1 MAKICIVTDSS
12 VSLYPNEAKQLGI
25 EIAPLSVII
34 DNVEFK
40 DLLNISP
47 LDVVEAI
54 KAKKDLKTSQPN
66 IGFLDE
72 MMERLKA
79 ENYDAIL
86 VFSIASYLSGTYS
99 AFRLAADTHGL
110 TNVHLVDSRSAAA
123 PIRHVAIKARE
134 MADRGE
140 SVEAI
145 LAYADKV
152 FKDSVTYILPENI
165 EQLVRGGR
173 VKGAVAALIN
183 LLKVKLGLLINY
195 NSSTI
200 EKFDTARTEV
210 KLFANV
216 IDTMI
221 KHGVTAKS
229 HKIYFPECEA
239 KERIEVFNKILQ
251 EKMPNIDTEIIVLP
265 AGIAVHVGIGAFGI
279 QAVLKD

>member
-1 MAKICIVTDSS
+1 M
-12 VSLYPNEAKQLGI
+12 
-25 EIAPLSVII
+25 
-34 DNVEFK
+34 EFK

-140 SVEAI
+140 SVETI
-145 LAYADKV
+145 LAFADKV

-221 KHGVTAKS
+221 KHGANLNYSNDVGESAATWAAALGHFDILAQLLDLGYS
-229 HKIYFPECEA
+229 HDLQGLAAGVQGRKVDSAEQPEKDRVIQMLRA
-239 KERIEVFNKILQ
+239 RGVQYPVPRKL
-251 EKMPNIDTEIIVLP
+251 PHVLP
-265 AGIAVHVGIGAFGI
+265 VSGRT
-279 QAVLKD
+279 